1 MNTKNKKHRIIFY
14 LPVFGFGGASESI
27 IKLAKF
33 LNNHNFSV
41 SLISIGKNVHKKYLK
56 KIGCD
61 VYELN
66 TRRALFSIFL
76 LRNLIKKDLNKNY
89 FQTTL
94 ISNIHY
100 ANIISLISC
109 FGLKGV
115 KIIFTERSSLH
126 ELSIKDNFFKFIK
139 KRLIYYMAKNLY
151 KYANLV
157 IANSKYEKDYIKK
170 RFNVKNIKYIYPP
183 SILKINPSYK
193 MSKNHNNLKK
203 IIYVGNLFKE
213 KGAITIVKA
222 ISKIK
227 NDLNFILEIYGEGYE
242 KKNIKNFISQK
253 KLSKKVFF
261 RGFHK
266 DKSKIFKNK
275 DLFINASWYEGLPNA
290 LVQSINNNIFPICS
304 KSPGGN
310 SEVIKYGK
318 LGLYFTAGDSNDLK
332 KKILYFFRKKLQ
344 LNEKLRIDHLKNF
357 TEEKSNKKYLKTLK
371 SIK

>member
-1 MNTKNKKHRIIFY
+1 MNTKKKKHRIIFF
-14 LPVFGFGGASESI
+14 LPVFSFGGASESI

-33 LNNHNFSV
+33 LKDRKFSI

-56 KIGCD
+56 KMGCE
-61 VYELN
+61 VHELN
-66 TRRALFSIFL
+66 TGRALFSIL
-76 LRNLIKKDLNKNY
+76 SLRNLIKKDLNKNY

-109 FGLKGV
+109 FRLKRV

-126 ELSIKDNFFKFIK
+126 ELSINNSFFKFIK
-139 KRLIYYMAKNLY
+139 NKLILYMAKNLY

-157 IANSKYEKDYIKK
+157 IANSKYEKDYIKNK
-170 RFNVKNIKYIYPP
+170 FNVKNIKYIYPP
-183 SILKINPSYK
+183 SILTVKPSYRTNR
-193 MSKNHNNLKK
+193 NHNNLKR

-222 ISKIK
+222 LSKIK
-227 NDLNFILEIYGEGYE
+227 NDLNLVLEIYGEGYE
-242 KKNIKNFISQK
+242 RKNIKKFIIQN
-253 KLSKKVFF
+253 KLSNKVFF
-261 RGFHK
+261 RGFNK
-266 DKSKIFKNK
+266 NKSKIFKNK

-310 SEVIKYGK
+310 SEVIKYGR
-318 LGLYFTAGDSNDLK
+318 LGLFFKAGDSNDLK
-332 KKILYFFRKKLQ
+332 KKILFFFRKKLK
-344 LNEKLRIDHLKNF
+344 LNEKLRINHLKNF
-357 TEEKSNKKYLKTLK
+357 TEKKSNEKYLMTLK

>member
-1 MNTKNKKHRIIFY
+1 MNKKKKKHRIIFY

-33 LNNHNFSV
+33 LSDHNFSV

-56 KIGCD
+56 KIGCE
-61 VYELN
+61 VHELN
-66 TRRALFSIFL
+66 TSRALFSIFL
-76 LRNLIKKDLNKNY
+76 LRNLIKKDLNKEY

-126 ELSIKDNFFKFIK
+126 ELFIKGNFLKFIK
-139 KRLIYYMAKNLY
+139 NRLIYYMAKILY
-151 KYANLV
+151 KHANLV
-157 IANSKYEKDYIKK
+157 IANSKYEKNFIKK
-170 RFNVKNIKYIYPP
+170 RFKVKNIKHIYPP
-183 SILKINPSYK
+183 SISKIKPSYK
-193 MSKNHNNLKK
+193 TNKNHNNLKK
-203 IIYVGNLFKE
+203 IIYVGNLFRE

-222 ISKIK
+222 VSRIK
-227 NDLNFILEIYGEGYE
+227 NDLNLVLEIYGEGYE
-242 KKNIKNFISQK
+242 KRNIKNFIMQN
-253 KLSKKVFF
+253 KLSKKIFF
-261 RGFHK
+261 KGFHK

-332 KKILYFFRKKLQ
+332 KKILFFFKKKFQ
-344 LNEKLRIDHLKNF
+344 LNEKLRINHLKNF
-357 TEEKSNKKYLKTLK
+357 TEEKSNREYLMTLK
-371 SIK
+371 NIK

>member
-1 MNTKNKKHRIIFY
+1 MNTKNKIHRIIFF

-33 LNNHNFSV
+33 LNDRNFSI
-41 SLISIGKNVHKKYLK
+41 SLISVGKNVHKNYLK
-56 KIGCD
+56 KIGCE
-61 VYELN
+61 VYELSV
-66 TRRALFSIFL
+66 RRALFSIFK
-76 LRNLIKKDLNKNY
+76 LRNLIKKDLNKKY

-100 ANIISLISC
+100 ANIIALISC
-109 FGLKGV
+109 FGLKGI

-126 ELSIKDNFFKFIK
+126 ELSINNNFFKFIK
-139 KRLIYYMAKNLY
+139 NKLIFYMAKNLY
-151 KYANLV
+151 RHADLV
-157 IANSKYEKDYIKK
+157 IANSKYEKNYIRNK
-170 RFNVKNIKYIYPP
+170 FNVKKIKYIYPP
-183 SILKINPSYK
+183 SILKVKTNYK
-193 MSKNHNNLKK
+193 TNRNYNNLKK

-213 KGAITIVKA
+213 KGPITIVKA

-227 NDLNFILEIYGEGYE
+227 NDTKFILEIYGEGYE
-242 KKNIKNFISQK
+242 KKNIKDFIIQK

-261 RGFHK
+261 RGFNK

-304 KSPGGN
+304 RSPGGN
-310 SEVIKYGK
+310 SEVIKFGK
-318 LGLYFTAGDSNDLK
+318 LGLYFKAGDSNDLK
-332 KKILYFFRKKLQ
+332 KKILFFFKKKLK

-357 TEEKSNKKYLKTLK
+357 TEEKSNKEYLNTLK
-371 SIK
+371 NIK

>member
-33 LNNHNFSV
+33 LCDRNFSI

-56 KIGCD
+56 KIGCE
-61 VYELN
+61 VHELN
-66 TRRALFSIFL
+66 VSRALLSIFL
-76 LRNLIKKDLNKNY
+76 LRSLIKKDLNEKY

-109 FGLKGV
+109 FGLKGI

-126 ELSIKDNFFKFIK
+126 ELTIKDNFLKFIK
-139 KRLIYYMAKNLY
+139 NRLIYYMAKNLY
-151 KYANLV
+151 RHANLV
-157 IANSKYEKDYIKK
+157 IANSKYEKDFIKK
-170 RFNVKNIKYIYPP
+170 KFKVKNIEYIYPP
-183 SILKINPSYK
+183 SILKIKPSYK
-193 MSKNHNNLKK
+193 RNRNHNNLKK

-222 ISKIK
+222 VSKIK
-227 NDLNFILEIYGEGYE
+227 SDLNLILEIYGEGYE
-242 KKNIKNFISQK
+242 KQNIKNFVSEK

-332 KKILYFFRKKLQ
+332 KKILFFFKKKLK

-357 TEEKSNKKYLKTLK
+357 TEEKSNEKYLMILK
-371 SIK
+371 KIK